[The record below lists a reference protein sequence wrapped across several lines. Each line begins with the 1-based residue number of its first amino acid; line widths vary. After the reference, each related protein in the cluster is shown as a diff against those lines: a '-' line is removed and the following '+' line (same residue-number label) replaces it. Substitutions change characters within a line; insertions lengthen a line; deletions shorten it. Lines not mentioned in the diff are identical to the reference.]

1 MHRFGDAGPLAPS
14 RGIGTWSPP
23 VCASECDP
31 ECACGCCLLRRL
43 KGGSAVSS
51 HTSWGVPSPKQVG
64 GAAREAGLWYL
75 VFIPQCQSN
84 QKVCWLS
91 ERKPKCPQPRGAR
104 GRPGCPRRCAR
115 CAPLP
120 RLPGG
125 SRRAPAIAGLIPSPI
140 CLLLAASED
149 FSSRPASSLPFTHAR
164 AHTSPTP
171 LPPSPGFSG
180 ERQLDA
186 MIHLQQSSRRRAT
199 PRVPP
204 VRSGLRGSGVDRFW
218 AGSPALRSAAVPP
231 RGVRVPAARTQ
242 VPAGALSDTWTPSTP
257 SPLSSNSW
265 PAAAPRPRL
274 QVQPA
279 KLLAARPL
287 PL

>member
-1 MHRFGDAGPLAPS
+1 MSAAP
-14 RGIGTWSPP
+14 G
-23 VCASECDP
+23 
-31 ECACGCCLLRRL
+31 
-43 KGGSAVSS
+43 
-51 HTSWGVPSPKQVG
+51 
-64 GAAREAGLWYL
+64 
-75 VFIPQCQSN
+75 
-84 QKVCWLS
+84 
-91 ERKPKCPQPRGAR
+91 GAR

-125 SRRAPAIAGLIPSPI
+125 SRRTPAIAALIPSPI

-164 AHTSPTP
+164 AHTSPTL

-186 MIHLQQSSRRRAT
+186 MIHLQLSSLRRAT
-199 PRVPP
+199 PRVPRLAQVCEAP
-204 VRSGLRGSGVDRFW
+204 VWTGSEQARRLC
-218 AGSPALRSAAVPP
+218 AQPPSPP

-257 SPLSSNSW
+257 SPLSSNS
-265 PAAAPRPRL
+265 
-274 QVQPA
+274 
-279 KLLAARPL
+279 
-287 PL
+287 